1 MSKFTKEK
9 ELEIIKLYKEG
20 KSQKEIA
27 LLYNTF
33 NTSIRR
39 VLLRNN
45 ILIRGND
52 KIQRLCKHNPFK
64 RNDEKSDYF
73 LGLLLT
79 DGSIASNITKNSNT
93 ICLSLN
99 EKDGYIVEEFRKF
112 ISCNLKLQRV
122 FQKLNNSYMN
132 AVSFT
137 NIEVEDWL
145 KRKGN
150 FNNKSF
156 ECKIYTPINW
166 NILRG
171 IFDGDGGFHSNSG
184 HLDFFICG
192 KSLIFI
198 KQIKFFLDKHGFSA
212 YLKERS
218 NSNGNSL
225 YYIEIYKIQDVLR
238 LGELMYNNAHIF
250 IKRKYEKWLAFYE
263 SRRAYTLNSGKEM
276 AIQP

>member
-1 MSKFTKEK
+1 
-9 ELEIIKLYKEG
+9 
-20 KSQKEIA
+20 
-27 LLYNTF
+27 
-33 NTSIRR
+33 
-39 VLLRNN
+39 
-45 ILIRGND
+45 
-52 KIQRLCKHNPFK
+52 
-64 RNDEKSDYF
+64 
-73 LGLLLT
+73 
-79 DGSIASNITKNSNT
+79 
-93 ICLSLN
+93 
-99 EKDGYIVEEFRKF
+99 
-112 ISCNLKLQRV
+112 
-122 FQKLNNSYMN
+122 MN

-145 KRKGN
+145 RRKGN

-192 KSLIFI
+192 KSLVFM
-198 KQIKFFLDKHGFSA
+198 KQIKFFLDKNGFST
-212 YLKERS
+212 YLKEKN

-263 SRRAYTLNSGKEM
+263 SRSAYTLNSGKEM
-276 AIQP
+276 VIQP